1 MPRIGLTQESA
12 TKVTRKPFS
21 DAVFTSLI
29 HKGLGLPYTM
39 HGFRSSFRDWGSE
52 KTNHAREVMEV
63 SLAHIKGDGTEMAY
77 WRGDVIEKRLALME
91 DRASYATTIH
101 DLH

>member
-1 MPRIGLTQESA
+1 
-12 TKVTRKPFS
+12 
-21 DAVFTSLI
+21 
-29 HKGLGLPYTM
+29 
-39 HGFRSSFRDWGSE
+39 
-52 KTNHAREVMEV
+52 MEV